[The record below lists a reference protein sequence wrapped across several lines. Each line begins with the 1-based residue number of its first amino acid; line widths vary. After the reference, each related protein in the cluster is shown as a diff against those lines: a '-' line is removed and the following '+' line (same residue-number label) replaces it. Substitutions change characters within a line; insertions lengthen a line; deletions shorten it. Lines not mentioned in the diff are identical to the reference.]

1 MGRIYDASQESDD
14 IFHDIVWSDV
24 FVFDIDGTLTEPN
37 QDILREHANILSKLS
52 HEKKIIIL
60 TARDFQTVESHILR
74 YLPKETNWGNWL
86 IAGANG
92 GQTAKYSGAGFCEY
106 ESIYEMPRDFRA
118 KICSDFE
125 MIKHSWAIPQ
135 LHAWANIEDRI
146 SNLTIVVVPRFC
158 TDISTWE
165 QSKISREERAAAD
178 PDKIIRSEIIRLLQA
193 QNNEVAREYEWM
205 ISGATSIDI
214 KSIGALKG
222 HNLEKILTLAQ
233 YQGKKVVFFGDEI
246 TLWGDE
252 SIPRVL
258 PDVMSVEVWLFHQT
272 YSFLTPFLSH
282 YETN

>member
-1 MGRIYDASQESDD
+1 MGHIYDASQESDD
-14 IFHDIVWSDV
+14 IFHNIAWSDV

-37 QDILREHANILSKLS
+37 QDIFGEHANILSKLS

-60 TARDFQTVESHILR
+60 TARDFQTVESHILK
-74 YLPKETNWGNWL
+74 YLPKETNWENWL

-92 GQTAKYSGAGFCEY
+92 WQTAKYSGEEFCEY

-125 MIKHSWAIPQ
+125 AIKHSWIIPH
-135 LHAWANIEDRI
+135 LHTWASIEDRI
-146 SNLTIVVVPRFC
+146 SNLTVVVVPRFR
-158 TDISTWE
+158 TDIHTWE

-178 PDKIIRSEIIRLLQA
+178 PDKIVRSEIVRLLRA
-193 QNNEVAREYEWM
+193 QNDEVAREYEWM

-222 HNLEKILTLAQ
+222 HNLEKILMLAQ

-258 PDVMSVEVWLFHQT
+258 PNVMSVEVRSFHQT
-272 YSFLTPFLSH
+272 YSFLNPFLSH